1 MEANRN
7 IQYLQ
12 DLIENKD
19 KVINSVI
26 GKTGCRDRDALD
38 NLFSEVAEQHMRN
51 LDKFNDICDGTKLK
65 EDGTPKYKF
74 KGQQGL
80 LNYTIGA
87 MCISLRQSS
96 GTFSKLHGKYDN
108 STTMLEAK
116 HDGIA
121 NEDNDSMSN
130 TEMLEMMDIVLELH
144 VSDYNTEIFRAK
156 TDSRENDKGL
166 LRTLSYDDLMKIY
179 PNEKRSKL
187 HAIVTDVQKTLQTYL
202 LNKTEEELE
211 PLRVLAAERI
221 MKKSNEDYSTPYK
234 AEFKLLC

>member
-1 MEANRN
+1 MKLNRN

-12 DLIENKD
+12 DLIDNKN

-26 GKTGCRDRDALD
+26 GKSGCKDRDALD
-38 NLFSEVAEQHMRN
+38 NLFSEVVEQHMRN
-51 LDKFNDICDGTKLK
+51 IEKFNEICDGTKLK
-65 EDGTPKYKF
+65 EDGTLKYKF

-116 HDGIA
+116 HEKIA
-121 NEDNDSMSN
+121 NTEDSMEKV
-130 TEMLEMMDIVLELH
+130 EMLEMIDLILELH
-144 VSDYNTEIFRAK
+144 VSDYKTEIFRAK
-156 TDSRENDKGL
+156 TDSIENDKGL
-166 LRTLSYDDLMKIY
+166 FRTLSYDDLMKIY

-187 HAIVTDVQKTLQTYL
+187 HAIVTEVQATLQGYL
-202 LNKTEEELE
+202 SNKTDEELE
-211 PLRVLAAERI
+211 PLRELAAKRI
-221 MKKSNEDYSTPYK
+221 MKKSNENYSTPYK